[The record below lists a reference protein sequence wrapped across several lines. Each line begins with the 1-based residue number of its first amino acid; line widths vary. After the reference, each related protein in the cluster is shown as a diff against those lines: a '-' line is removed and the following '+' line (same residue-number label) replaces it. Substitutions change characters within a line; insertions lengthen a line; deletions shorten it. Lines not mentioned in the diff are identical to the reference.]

1 MKHTSTSTEAWS
13 KNHNSRE
20 IEKTECANSFSE
32 LAFEWFD
39 VIWLLPQQKNTDAKP
54 IGQNRVDYVKSIL
67 TQFCLHPKNSM
78 NLIT

>member
-39 VIWLLPQQKNTDAKP
+39 VIWLLPQQKNTCEIHSYAILFTPQKFDESHNIKI
-54 IGQNRVDYVKSIL
+54 IGQLS
-67 TQFCLHPKNSM
+67 
-78 NLIT
+78 